1 MTRSGRPPPGPT
13 ETRSRPARDS
23 QPAVTARRGLTG
35 DSSFSRDIW
44 RAIRRVA
51 GRILALARDMSIS
64 RSVLVCLLTG
74 ALLGAGSPVAAQ
86 AKYGVTVK
94 AVKAPELAKAK
105 TYVWTVGRPAF
116 NKDIDALIIAA
127 VDRQLSAR
135 GFSKVTSGPSNVVV
149 TYGSLSRTDVELEG
163 PNSGAELAV
172 GTLIINLTDPATRQL
187 LFSVRLDRPIDWN
200 PATYQATV
208 DGAVAAMFEKYPQP
222 SKR

>member
-1 MTRSGRPPPGPT
+1 
-13 ETRSRPARDS
+13 
-23 QPAVTARRGLTG
+23 
-35 DSSFSRDIW
+35 
-44 RAIRRVA
+44 
-51 GRILALARDMSIS
+51 MSIP
-64 RSVLVCLLTG
+64 RSVLVCLIAG
-74 ALLGAGSPVAAQ
+74 ALLSAGSLVATQ
-86 AKYGVTVK
+86 TKYGVTVK

-105 TYVWTVGRPAF
+105 TYTWTVGRPAF
-116 NKDIDALIIAA
+116 NKDVDALIVAA
-127 VDRQLSAR
+127 IDRQLGSR
-135 GFSKVTSGPSNVVV
+135 GFSKLASGPSNVVV

-208 DGAVAAMFEKYPQP
+208 DAAVAAMFEKCPQP